1 MTIFDTD
8 SWLTFSR
15 GDQVLLNCYYQRYI
29 TVVNLIELYQGAPD
43 KKTLRQIKRFVRDSF
58 ADVLTLSPATSLLAI
73 DLIERYA
80 LPSGLRL
87 ADAFIAAIALT
98 EGATLVSGNY
108 KHFRDIAGLAL
119 EVPAYQRQAP

>member
-87 ADAFIAAIALT
+87 ADAFIAAIALNQ
-98 EGATLVSGNY
+98 GATLVSGNY
-108 KHFRDIAGLAL
+108 KHFRDI